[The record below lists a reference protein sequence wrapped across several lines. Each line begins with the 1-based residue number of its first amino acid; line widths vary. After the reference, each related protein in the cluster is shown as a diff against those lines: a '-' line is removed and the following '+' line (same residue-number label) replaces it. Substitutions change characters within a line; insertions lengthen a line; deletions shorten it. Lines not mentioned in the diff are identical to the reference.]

1 MSPLRFQNVRAVLL
15 ELQEEPAFK
24 ALWDNPDNSAQR
36 FRRAVDR
43 TATLCMLIDDQA
55 PTISEVDD
63 HLEHLQSL
71 CVGGLQRF
79 ERFIV
84 QAREALH
91 AG

>member
-1 MSPLRFQNVRAVLL
+1 MSPLRFQNVRAVLS

-24 ALWDNPDNSAQR
+24 ALWDNPDDNAQK

-43 TATLCMLIDDQA
+43 TATLCLLIDDQA
-55 PTISEVDD
+55 PTVPEIDD

-71 CVGGLQRF
+71 CVGKLSKF

-84 QAREALH
+84 RAKETLH